1 MQLVIIGPPGAGKG
15 TIGERLA
22 GAYRLAHVSTGE
34 LLRDAIARGTE
45 LGTKAEK
52 FVEAGRLVPQEI
64 LGEVVAQELA
74 RQKRFV
80 LDGYPRTL
88 EQAEFLARLPGT
100 LFTPTAGQYP
110 LLLKRAHI
118 YFGDR
123 GYPMEV
129 KVWSAAGSVVGSVL
143 ASFAVTSEMYPTWTE
158 VDVGGAGL
166 VVRSDNFFISTNDRP
181 GLDLKP
187 LMVCDY
193 PGAFA
198 GHHFISWDDVTW
210 QLQTSY
216 DFSIE
221 CTVETNYDIGVA
233 PASLG
238 RVRALFR

>member
-1 MQLVIIGPPGAGKG
+1 V
-15 TIGERLA
+15 RLF
-22 GAYRLAHVSTGE
+22 YSCQRYN
-34 LLRDAIARGTE
+34 
-45 LGTKAEK
+45 
-52 FVEAGRLVPQEI
+52 VEMGFRE
-64 LGEVVAQELA
+64 
-74 RQKRFV
+74 
-80 LDGYPRTL
+80 TL
-88 EQAEFLARLPGT
+88 HPGT